1 MYLRERNRYI
11 MAIQI
16 PVVKGK
22 TLSTEYWLGSLS
34 FSAISKYVKLP
45 ENTDWDDVFGG
56 KGGQEAQRK
65 LAKTRVTNEIVPYLL
80 NSDDAFFSS
89 LALILVPSTGKP
101 LKEGSDFKFI
111 PIAADGKIGTL
122 EIDESVDMFP
132 ADGQHRAAAIIEAL
146 KQDRGRMTPQEVPVV
161 LLPYY
166 DKEKLRQHF
175 SDLNLNAK
183 PVSQSIG
190 YAFESRDPIVIVTK
204 RIMKDVPLFGKRVNE
219 LSNSLAKKSPDVIT
233 MGTLVQ
239 AHHILLEALYGSK
252 YKDESEITEIRQLDP
267 ADDRVGVVAEKLRDV
282 WEVVIDNIPE
292 WDLLMNGKISAR
304 ELREGD
310 EAKGTAGYVF
320 AFGLGWQAI
329 ATAAAA
335 LIKDERDDWSEDLA
349 HCLRAVD
356 WSKGGHWHGI
366 AMVGDRVN
374 NTGPGIKATAGYIL
388 RMGGLAAGAGEVG
401 ALVSAAPQDPK

>member
-1 MYLRERNRYI
+1 

-89 LALILVPSTGKP
+89 LALILVPATGKP
-101 LKEGSDFKFI
+101 LKEGSDYKFI

-132 ADGQHRAAAIIEAL
+132 ADGQHRAAAIINAV
-146 KQDRGRMTPQEVPVV
+146 KQDRGRMTSQEVPVV
-161 LLPYY
+161 LLPYV

-183 PVSQSIG
+183 PVSQSMG
-190 YAFESRDPIVIVTK
+190 YAFESRDPVVVLTK
-204 RIMKDVPLFGKRVNE
+204 RIMKDVPLFEKRVNE

-252 YKDESEITEIRQLDP
+252 YKEKSDITDLRQVDP
-267 ADDRVGVVAEKLRDV
+267 ADERVGIVAEKLRDV

-292 WDLLMNGKISAR
+292 WDLLMKGKVSAR
-304 ELREGD
+304 QLREGD
-310 EAKGTAGYVF
+310 PANGTAGYVF

-329 ATAAAA
+329 ATVAAA
-335 LIKDERDDWSEDLA
+335 LIKDERDDWSEGLA

-356 WSKGGHWHGI
+356 WNKGGHWHGV

-388 RMGGLAAGAGEVG
+388 SMGGLAAGDGG
-401 ALVSAAPQDPK
+401 IVSAAPQDPN

>member
-1 MYLRERNRYI
+1 

-16 PVVKGK
+16 SVVKGK
-22 TLSTEYWLGSLS
+22 TLSTDYWLGSLS

-89 LALILVPSTGKP
+89 LALILVPASGKP
-101 LKEGSDFKFI
+101 LKEGSDFRFV

-161 LLPYY
+161 LLPYV

-190 YAFESRDPIVIVTK
+190 YAFESRDPIVIITK
-204 RIMKDVPLFGKRVNE
+204 RIMKDVPLFEKRVNE

-252 YKDESEITEIRQLDP
+252 YKDESEITDLRQLDP
-267 ADDRVGVVAEKLRDV
+267 ADERVGAVAEKLRDV

-292 WDLLMNGKISAR
+292 WDLLMNGKVSAR

-310 EAKGTAGYVF
+310 EAKGTTGYVF

-335 LIKDERDDWSEDLA
+335 VIKDERDDWSEDLA

-356 WSKGGHWHGI
+356 WKKGSHWHGI

-388 RMGGLAAGAGEVG
+388 RAGGLPADGGEVG
-401 ALVSAAPQDPK
+401 TLIGAAAQDTK

>member
-1 MYLRERNRYI
+1 

-56 KGGQEAQRK
+56 KGEQEAQRK
-65 LAKTRVTNEIVPYLL
+65 LNKTRVNNEIVPYLL
-80 NSDDAFFSS
+80 RSDDAFFSS
-89 LALILVPSTGKP
+89 LALILVPASGKP
-101 LKEGSDFKFI
+101 LKEGPDFKFI
-111 PIAADGKIGTL
+111 PMVPDSKIGML
-122 EIDESVDMFP
+122 EIDESIDMFP
-132 ADGQHRAAAIIEAL
+132 ADGQHRTAAIIEAL
-146 KQDRGRMTPQEVPVV
+146 KQDRARMTSQEVPVV
-161 LLPYY
+161 LLPYV
-166 DKEKLRQHF
+166 DKDKLRQHF

-183 PVSQSIG
+183 PVSQSMG
-190 YAFESRDPIVIVTK
+190 YAFESRDPIVIITK
-204 RIMKDVPLFGKRVNE
+204 RIMRDVPLFEKRVNE
-219 LSNSLAKKSPDVIT
+219 ISNSLARKSPDVIT

-239 AHHILLEALYGSK
+239 AHHILLEAIYGPK
-252 YKDESEITEIRQLDP
+252 YKDAKEITTLRQRDP
-267 ADDRVGVVAEKLRDV
+267 NEDRVGTVAAKLQDV
-282 WEVVIDNIPE
+282 WEVVIDNVPE
-292 WDLLMNGKISAR
+292 WDDLMNGKVTAR

-310 EAKGTAGYVF
+310 EAKNTTGYVF

-349 HCLRAVD
+349 HCLRSVD
-356 WSKGGHWHGI
+356 WKKGGHWHGI

-374 NTGPGIKATAGYIL
+374 NTGPSIKATAGYVL
-388 RMGGLAAGAGEVG
+388 RKGGLVAGSGEVG
-401 ALVSAAPQDPK
+401 RLVGAAPHEPK

>member
-1 MYLRERNRYI
+1 

-101 LKEGSDFKFI
+101 LKEGSDYKFI

-132 ADGQHRAAAIIEAL
+132 ADGQHRAAAIINAV
-146 KQDRGRMTPQEVPVV
+146 KQDRGRMTSQEVPVV
-161 LLPYY
+161 LLPYV

-183 PVSQSIG
+183 PVSQSMG
-190 YAFESRDPIVIVTK
+190 YAFESRDPVVVLTK
-204 RIMKDVPLFGKRVNE
+204 RIMKDVPLFEKRVNE

-252 YKDESEITEIRQLDP
+252 YKEKSDITDLRQVDP
-267 ADDRVGVVAEKLRDV
+267 ADERVGIVAEKLRDV

-292 WDLLMNGKISAR
+292 WDLLMKGKVSAR
-304 ELREGD
+304 QLREGD
-310 EAKGTAGYVF
+310 PANGTAGYVF

-329 ATAAAA
+329 ATVAAA
-335 LIKDERDDWSEDLA
+335 LIKDERDDWSEGLA

-356 WSKGGHWHGI
+356 WNKGGHWHGV

-388 RMGGLAAGAGEVG
+388 SMGGLAAGDGG
-401 ALVSAAPQDPK
+401 IVSAAPQDPN

>member
-1 MYLRERNRYI
+1 

-45 ENTDWDDVFGG
+45 ENTDWDHVFGG

-101 LKEGSDFKFI
+101 LREGSDYKFI
-111 PIAADGKIGTL
+111 PTAADGKIGML

-132 ADGQHRAAAIIEAL
+132 ADGQHRAAAIINAV
-146 KQDRGRMTPQEVPVV
+146 KQDRGRMTSQEVPVV
-161 LLPYY
+161 LLPYVN
-166 DKEKLRQHF
+166 KEKLRQHF

-183 PVSQSIG
+183 PVSQSMG
-190 YAFESRDPIVIVTK
+190 YAFESRDPVVVLTK
-204 RIMKDVPLFGKRVNE
+204 RIMRDVPLFEKRVNE

-252 YKDESEITEIRQLDP
+252 YKEKSDITDLRQVDP
-267 ADDRVGVVAEKLRDV
+267 ADERVGIVAKKLRDV

-292 WDLLMNGKISAR
+292 WDLLMKGKVSAR
-304 ELREGD
+304 QLREGD
-310 EAKGTAGYVF
+310 PANGTAGYVF

-329 ATAAAA
+329 ATVAAA
-335 LIKDERDDWSEDLA
+335 LIKDERDDWSEGLA

-356 WSKGGHWHGI
+356 WNKGGHWHGV
-366 AMVGDRVN
+366 AMIGDRVN

-388 RMGGLAAGAGEVG
+388 SMGGLAAGDGG
-401 ALVSAAPQDPK
+401 IVSAALQDPN

>member
-1 MYLRERNRYI
+1 

-34 FSAISKYVKLP
+34 FSAIAKYVKLP
-45 ENTDWDDVFGG
+45 ENSDWDDVFGG
-56 KGGQEAQRK
+56 KGEQEAQRK
-65 LAKTRVTNEIVPYLL
+65 LNKTRVTNEIVPYLL
-80 NSDDAFFSS
+80 KSDDAFFSS
-89 LALILVPSTGKP
+89 LALILVPASGKP
-101 LKEGSDFKFI
+101 LQEGSDYKFL
-111 PIAADGKIGTL
+111 PTAAEGKVGML

-132 ADGQHRAAAIIEAL
+132 ADGQHRTAAIIDAL
-146 KQDRGRMTPQEVPVV
+146 KQDRSRMTPQEVPVV
-161 LLPYY
+161 LLPYF
-166 DKEKLRQHF
+166 DKDKLRQHF

-204 RIMKDVPLFGKRVNE
+204 RIMKDVPLFNKRVNE

-239 AHHILLEALYGSK
+239 AHHILLEAFYGPK
-252 YKDESEITEIRQLDP
+252 YKDNAEITALRQLDP
-267 ADDRVGVVAEKLRDV
+267 GDEKVETVAQKLQDV
-282 WEVVIDNIPE
+282 WEIVIENIVE
-292 WDLLMNGKISAR
+292 WDLILSGKAQAR

-310 EAKGTAGYVF
+310 EATGTPGYIF
-320 AFGLGWQAI
+320 AFGIGWQAI
-329 ATAAAA
+329 AMAAAA

-349 HCLRAVD
+349 HCLRAVN
-356 WSKGGHWHGI
+356 WKKGDHWHGI

-388 RMGGLAAGAGEVG
+388 REGSVSDPGPAVTS
-401 ALVSAAPQDPK
+401 LVAAAPEAA